1 MALYFDCTSRV
12 WRIWGKIV
20 DTLPFLTM
28 TPHPSIV
35 SSGEKGSSNVPSI
48 VFVLTLAGLHPAS
61 IKPKARR
68 MLRLNRYF
76 LSIRICYL
84 KTERQAEGDGQGTQ
98 IAGGAQ
104 LGIAFVILLLF
115 CLQEPQF
122 RLQHLELGHGTAGSA
137 GNLEGTG
144 VEIVDLHGTMEVVVQ
159 SHGW

>member
-1 MALYFDCTSRV
+1 MLFA
-12 WRIWGKIV
+12 
-20 DTLPFLTM
+20 
-28 TPHPSIV
+28 
-35 SSGEKGSSNVPSI
+35 GS
-48 VFVLTLAGLHPAS
+48 HPAS

-84 KTERQAEGDGQGTQ
+84 KTKRQAEGDGKGAQ
-98 IAGGAQ
+98 IAGVAQ

-137 GNLEGTG
+137 GNLEGTSI
-144 VEIVDLHGTMEVVVQ
+144 EIVDLHGTVEVVVQ